1 MSKMHSRSKSTISS
15 TSWASWLLFGEWRA
29 HPVRA
34 LVAIA
39 AIAIG
44 VTLGF
49 AIHLINAAAFNEFT
63 AAVKSISGQADL
75 SVRGYQARI
84 DEDFYPQLA
93 NKPEVKLASPVLE
106 LDAAVPGQTGPLK
119 ILGLDSFRASELSP
133 DLLGIPAEDKPYDML
148 ADDAVFL
155 SPAAMQWLNLKA
167 GEVLHLRSG
176 VQIIDLRVAGGLVSP
191 RAGQRIAVMDI
202 GAMQWRFG
210 LLGKLSRVD
219 LVLKPGVNR
228 EAFKAAIAK
237 EGRLIATE
245 TSNQENR
252 TENMSRAY
260 RVNLTVL
267 ALVALFTGAFF
278 VFSTQALSVVRRRSQ
293 FALLRVIGLTR
304 WHILR
309 QVLMEGAGLGIAGSA
324 LGIGGGYLMAALT
337 LKFFGGDL
345 GGGYFPGVQPSVIF
359 TPLAA
364 LLFFSLGTAVSLLG
378 CAAPAWEAAR
388 AHPAQALK
396 SGSEDSSMSRL
407 AAAWPALLVLAAGGL
422 CSQLPAVRSL
432 PIFGYLSVALLLIG
446 GIMLMPRIS
455 ALLFSRLYKPSQPAI
470 VGLALARLANV
481 PNQASI
487 ALSGVL
493 SSFSL
498 MVAMAIMVASFR
510 VSVDDWLLHI
520 LPAPLYVSTAITGE
534 TSRLNPAQQNL
545 LATVPGVQKIE
556 FMRTASLL
564 FSPDRPNV
572 LLMARPINTL
582 DPGKSIPILEGNTP
596 VNIPQGVMPVW
607 VSEAMVDLYGY
618 TPGKQIQLPLNQQRY
633 PAIVAGVWR
642 DYARQ
647 SGAIAMQISDYR
659 KLTGDLDVS
668 NAAIT
673 MEANVQAEQ
682 LIQQIRALPFGSAL
696 EFAQSSEI
704 RATSLKIFDRSFAI
718 TYLLELIAM
727 VIGLFGVA
735 ATFSAQTLARAKEF
749 GMLRHI
755 GVTRRE
761 ILAILIAEGS
771 LLTAIG
777 ILTGFVLGWV
787 ISLILVFVVNPQSF
801 HWSMQMHMPWSLLFS
816 VAAVMLVASGLT
828 ALLAGRQALS
838 GSVVQAVREDW

>member
-1 MSKMHSRSKSTISS
+1 MNIRT
-15 TSWASWLLFGEWRA
+15 ASWSRWLLLGEWRA

-34 LVAIA
+34 VVAIA

-44 VTLGF
+44 VSLGF

-63 AAVKSISGQADL
+63 AAVKSVSGQADL
-75 SVRGYQARI
+75 SVRGYQSRI
-84 DEDFYPQLA
+84 NEDIYPELA
-93 NKPEVKLASPVLE
+93 QRADVQLASPALE
-106 LDAAVPGQTGPLK
+106 LDAAVTGQTSPLK
-119 ILGLDSFRASELSP
+119 ILGTDSFKAATLAP

-148 ADDAVFL
+148 ADDAIFL
-155 SPAAMQWLNLKA
+155 SPAAMAWLNLKT
-167 GEVLHLRSG
+167 GDTLQLRNGMQTVS
-176 VQIIDLRVAGGLVSP
+176 LRVAGGLVSP

-202 GAMQWRFG
+202 AAMQWRFG
-210 LLGKLSRVD
+210 LTGKLSRVD
-219 LVLKPGVNR
+219 LVLKPGVSR
-228 EAFKAAIAK
+228 EAFKADIARGGK
-237 EGRLIATE
+237 LIATE
-245 TSNQENR
+245 TSNQEAR

-304 WHILR
+304 GQILR
-309 QVLMEGAGLGIAGSA
+309 QVLLEGAGLGITGSL
-324 LGIGGGYLMAALT
+324 LGIGCGYLMAALT

-345 GGGYFPGVQPSVIF
+345 GGGYFPGVQPSVSF
-359 TPLAA
+359 TPVAA
-364 LLFFSLGTAVSLLG
+364 CVFFALGTVVALLG

-407 AAAWPALLVLAAGGL
+407 AAVWPPLLMLAAGGIL
-422 CSQLPAVRSL
+422 SQLPAVGGL
-432 PIFGYLSVALLLIG
+432 PLFGYLAVALLLIG

-455 ALLFSRLYKPSQPAI
+455 AILFSRLYRPGQPAI

-510 VSVDDWLLHI
+510 VSVDDWLLRI
-520 LPAPLYVSTAITGE
+520 LPAPLYVSTAVAGE
-534 TSRLNPAQQNL
+534 TSRITHAQQQQ
-545 LATVPGVQKIE
+545 LAAVPGVQKIE
-556 FMRTASLL
+556 FLRTGNLL

-572 LLMARPINTL
+572 LLMARTLDSL
-582 DPGKSIPILEGNTP
+582 DPGKSIPMLDGS
-596 VNIPQGVMPVW
+596 IPADSITGALPVW
-607 VSEAMVDLYGY
+607 VSEAMLDLYGY
-618 TPGKQIQLPLNQQRY
+618 KVGTKIMLPLNQQRY
-633 PAIVAGVWR
+633 AAVVAGVWR

-647 SGAIAMQISDYR
+647 SGAITMRLSDYQ
-659 KLTGDLDVS
+659 KLTGDMDAS

-673 MEANVQAEQ
+673 MQEHVTAEQ
-682 LIQQIRALPFGSAL
+682 VIQAIRALPFGPAL

-704 RATSLKIFDRSFAI
+704 RAVSLKIFDRSFAI
-718 TYLLELIAM
+718 TYLLEMIAM

-761 ILAILIAEGS
+761 IIAILVAEGS

-777 ILTGFVLGWV
+777 ILVGFVLGWV
-787 ISLILVFVVNPQSF
+787 ISLILVFIVNPQSF
-801 HWSMQMHMPWSLLFS
+801 HWTMQMHMPWSLLFS
-816 VAAVMLVASGLT
+816 VAAVMQVASGLT
-828 ALLAGRQALS
+828 AWLAGRQALS
-838 GSVVQAVREDW
+838 GSVLQAVREDW

>member
-1 MSKMHSRSKSTISS
+1 MSSLANKN
-15 TSWASWLLFGEWRA
+15 ASWVRWLLLGEWRA

-44 VTLGF
+44 VALGV

-75 SVRGYQARI
+75 SIRGYQSRI
-84 DEDFYPQLA
+84 DENIYPQLA
-93 NKPEVKLASPVLE
+93 QRPEVQLASPALE
-106 LDAAVPGQTGPLK
+106 LDAAVPGQTAPLK
-119 ILGLDSFRASELSP
+119 ILGVDSFKAAALAP
-133 DLLGIPAEDKPYDML
+133 DLLGVPAADRPYDML
-148 ADDAVFL
+148 SDDAVFL
-155 SPAAMQWLNLKA
+155 SPAAMEWLK
-167 GEVLHLRSG
+167 LRTGDTLQLRNGMQTVS
-176 VQIIDLRVAGGLVSP
+176 LRVAGGLVSP

-202 GAMQWRFG
+202 AAMQWRFS

-228 EAFKAAIAK
+228 AAFKADIAR
-237 EGRLIATE
+237 EGKLIATE
-245 TSNQENR
+245 TSNQEAR

-304 WHILR
+304 SQILR
-309 QVLMEGAGLGIAGSA
+309 QVLLEGAGLGIIGAL

-345 GGGYFPGVQPSVIF
+345 GGGYFPGVQPSVTF
-359 TPLAA
+359 TPVAA
-364 LLFFSLGTAVSLLG
+364 AVFFALGTVVALLG

-407 AAAWPALLVLAAGGL
+407 AAIWPALLVLAAGGI
-422 CSQLPAVRSL
+422 CSQLPPAGGL

-455 ALLFSRLYKPSQPAI
+455 ALLFGRLYRPGQPA
-470 VGLALARLANV
+470 VMGLALARLANV

-510 VSVDDWLLHI
+510 VSVDDWLIHI
-520 LPAPLYVSTAITGE
+520 LPAPLYVATAITGE
-534 TSRLNPAQQNL
+534 TSRISPAQQQQ
-545 LATVPGVQKIE
+545 LAAVPGIRKIE

-572 LLMARPINTL
+572 LLMARPVDAL
-582 DPGKSIPILEGNTP
+582 DPGKSIPILDGNIQP
-596 VNIPQGVMPVW
+596 DNPNGAMPVW

-618 TPGKQIQLPLNQQRY
+618 RVGKQIQLPLNQQRY
-633 PAIVAGVWR
+633 PVVVAGIWR

-647 SGAIAMQISDYR
+647 SGAIAMRLTDYQR
-659 KLTGDLDVS
+659 LTGDLDVS

-673 MEANVQAEQ
+673 MEDHVKAEQ
-682 LIQQIRALPFGSAL
+682 VIKDIRQLPFGSAL

-718 TYLLELIAM
+718 TYLLEMIAM

-755 GVTRRE
+755 GVKRGE
-761 ILAILIAEGS
+761 ILAILVAEGS

-777 ILTGFVLGWV
+777 ILVGFVLGWV
-787 ISLILVFVVNPQSF
+787 ISLILVFIVNPQSF
-801 HWSMQMHMPWSLLFS
+801 HWTMQMHMPWSLLFGA
-816 VAAVMLVASGLT
+816 AAVMQVASGLT

-838 GSVVQAVREDW
+838 GSVLQAVREDW